1 MSSNHLETN
10 YSKQYKKKLN
20 KKDQSL
26 HTISVELKK
35 APNILYNN
43 YQNYNNNQIK
53 IINLSNNNNI
63 QFNPKKNNQIFKN
76 IKLYGVSKKTNFIKK
91 RNIKTKKLNAIPYV
105 SFTEINPNLKKTF
118 SNNFNAHTTQKNNG
132 NFVNF
137 NNTINLYHKN
147 YHSNN
152 NKNIIKINKTLPKSK
167 SNKIFLTPFQHYH
180 FHGRNKITDNALIKS
195 NTNYSKSY
203 NNSYNKK
210 VVSSKINKY
219 HLNFSP
225 SNTNHTP
232 SISVKKTI
240 KFNENRQKTRNKTV
254 IEEDKMKIQKLIKEK
269 ENREKEIK
277 CKDQII
283 KEQEKIINLLK
294 QNELQI
300 KKQNQIINNKYE
312 ELKGKYQNIINE
324 NQTLKDKIN
333 EDEQN
338 INFLKEKELK
348 LMRILYLLKEK
359 GIDINT
365 ILNDVKE
372 ENNTEQ
378 IYKMESYE
386 ENNIHNSSNLTV
398 YFPDKVNMKNIM
410 DTKEAQKVPNIDL
423 NFVPEYSFH
432 SDDEKQNNNDDEA
445 FQQDDLNIKEI
456 GFNKYELNNPFQRN
470 SA

>member
-1 MSSNHLETN
+1 MSSNQYETN

-20 KKDQSL
+20 KKEQTL
-26 HTISVELKK
+26 QTISVELKK

-76 IKLYGVSKKTNFIKK
+76 IKLYGVKKTNFIKK
-91 RNIKTKKLNAIPYV
+91 RNIKAKKLNSIPYV

-118 SNNFNAHTTQKNNG
+118 STNFNTHSNQKNNG

-137 NNTINLYHKN
+137 NNTINLHHKN
-147 YHSNN
+147 FHSNN
-152 NKNIIKINKTLPKSK
+152 SHNIIRIDKTLPKSK
-167 SNKIFLTPFQHYH
+167 SNKIFLTPFQHYN
-180 FHGRNKITDNALIKS
+180 FHSRNKIANSALMKS

-210 VVSSKINKY
+210 LVTSKINKY
-219 HLNFSP
+219 HINFSP
-225 SNTNHTP
+225 SNTNHTK
-232 SISVKKTI
+232 SISIKKNI
-240 KFNENRQKTRNKTV
+240 KFNESRSKTRNSTGLV
-254 IEEDKMKIQKLIKEK
+254 DDKMKIQKLIKEK
-269 ENREKEIK
+269 ESREKEIQ

-300 KKQNQIINNKYE
+300 KKQMQMFNNKYE
-312 ELKGKYQNIINE
+312 DLKDKYQNAINE
-324 NQTLKDKIN
+324 NQMLKNKISEDDKS
-333 EDEQN
+333 

-365 ILNDVKE
+365 ILNEVKDE
-372 ENNTEQ
+372 DNIEQ
-378 IYKMESYE
+378 IYKSESTE
-386 ENNIHNSSNLTV
+386 ENNIQNSSNLTV

-410 DTKEAQKVPNIDL
+410 ETKEAKNVPTIDF
-423 NFVPEYSFH
+423 NYIPEYSFR
-432 SDDEKQNNNDDEA
+432 SDDEKQNNNDDEV
-445 FQQDDLNIKEI
+445 FHQDDFNSNEI
-456 GFNKYELNNPFQRN
+456 GFNGYALNNQFHRN